1 MAEGEA
7 EWGDPGLN
15 EDDNNEEEEG
25 VGGGGPRADQAVDG
39 YSEFRSRQA
48 RGTLYKLDAMP
59 DDLHKK
65 MREYVHG
72 GAMEKDLRFARE
84 VFGLTNTSGRKEFT
98 TYWESPWVEEH
109 IRDTTKR
116 RKVEAQE
123 RAMAARTFI
132 RNSSANESDN
142 VRKFI
147 ETVETL
153 RKWEDNSDSRDNVK
167 TVSRLL
173 QSFERVAVRNIMT
186 RYKSMAGEGLNYDS
200 SVGTEHFDRIQRDSA
215 IKDISSIAHTLR
227 RSDHVFDMFALLVAA
242 EISVADLKSG
252 TRNISI
258 NLANSILKKRDDAEE
273 SIMSRIA
280 ELTLLQLSA
289 DNVGLPLMTVPYNLC
304 VSRGVLI
311 VGPDAKTTYVLD
323 IEGCLDAVGKLD
335 LTGVKTI
342 VIASEFSG
350 KSAASSGESSA
361 PRSNATDRRSRD
373 RDSRNASSSLIGG
386 DEEI

>member
-1 MAEGEA
+1 MEEADDDAFGGE
-7 EWGDPGLN
+7 
-15 EDDNNEEEEG
+15 NEEQEIEG
-25 VGGGGPRADQAVDG
+25 NAGRDLSAGEQAAADG

-59 DDLHKK
+59 DDVHNI
-65 MREYVHG
+65 MHEYVHRG
-72 GAMEKDLRFARE
+72 YMEKDLRFARE
-84 VFGLTNTSGRKEFT
+84 VYGLTNTSGRKEFT

-167 TVSRLL
+167 TISRLI
-173 QSFERVAVRNIMT
+173 QSFERVAVRNMITNTKSAEGENLGYYT
-186 RYKSMAGEGLNYDS
+186 R
-200 SVGTEHFDRIQRDSA
+200 VFVEHFNRIQQESG

-258 NLANSILKKRDDAEE
+258 SLANSILEKRNAAEN
-273 SIMSRIA
+273 SILDRIA
-280 ELTLLQLSA
+280 ELTLDQLTA
-289 DNVGLPLMTVPYNLC
+289 DKVGLPLMTVPYNLC
-304 VSRGVLI
+304 VSRGVLL
-311 VGPDAKTTYVLD
+311 VGEDTKTSYVLD
-323 IEGCLDAVGKLD
+323 IDGCLDNFGKLD

-342 VIASEFSG
+342 VITSDFSG
-350 KSAASSGESSA
+350 KSVARAAEPGASESREPLAEGGSG
-361 PRSNATDRRSRD
+361 
-373 RDSRNASSSLIGG
+373 SSLIGP
-386 DEEI
+386 

>member
-1 MAEGEA
+1 MEESDSFLAGENNDA
-7 EWGDPGLN
+7 
-15 EDDNNEEEEG
+15 DDDVEET
-25 VGGGGPRADQAVDG
+25 GGGGAEQAAADG

-48 RGTLYKLDAMP
+48 RGTLYRLDAMP
-59 DDLHKK
+59 DDLHAK
-65 MREYVHG
+65 MHTYVHG
-72 GAMEKDLRFARE
+72 GFMEKDLRFARE
-84 VFGLTNTSGRKEFT
+84 VYGLTNTSGRKEFT

-116 RKVEAQE
+116 RKIEAQE

-142 VRKFI
+142 VKKFI

-167 TVSRLL
+167 TISRLI
-173 QSFERVAVRNIMT
+173 QSFERVAVRNMIT
-186 RYKSMAGEGLNYDS
+186 NARSAEGESLQFNNR
-200 SVGTEHFDRIQRDSA
+200 VLTQHFDRIQQQSG
-215 IKDISSIAHTLR
+215 INDISSIAHTLR

-258 NLANSILKKRDDAEE
+258 NLANSIIEKRKGAEDR
-273 SIMSRIA
+273 ILDKIA
-280 ELTLLQLSA
+280 ELTPTQLTA
-289 DNVGLPLMTVPYNLC
+289 DKVGLPLMTVPYNLC
-304 VSRGVLI
+304 VSRGVLL
-311 VGPDAKTTYVLD
+311 VGPDTKTTYVLD
-323 IEGCLDAVGKLD
+323 IEGCLDVNGKLD

-350 KSAASSGESSA
+350 KSAARGARASSTSD
-361 PRSNATDRRSRD
+361 SNAAEGRPPGGSSEPD
-373 RDSRNASSSLIGG
+373 ASTLIG
-386 DEEI
+386 E

>member
-1 MAEGEA
+1 MAEEDGPLFS
-7 EWGDPGLN
+7 GDAPDNDN
-15 EDDNNEEEEG
+15 EDQEDDVQ
-25 VGGGGPRADQAVDG
+25 VGGNVGAEQAADG
-39 YSEFRSRQA
+39 YTEFRSRQA
-48 RGTLYKLDAMP
+48 RGILYKLDPMP
-59 DDLHKK
+59 DDVHTK
-65 MREYVHG
+65 MHEYVHG
-72 GAMEKDLRFARE
+72 GFMEKDLRFARE

-142 VRKFI
+142 VSKFI

-167 TVSRLL
+167 TISRLI
-173 QSFERVAVRNIMT
+173 QSFERVAVRNMMT
-186 RYKSMAGEGLNYDS
+186 NYNSANGVALNLNQ
-200 SVGTEHFDRIQRDSA
+200 SVGEQHFARIQRESS
-215 IKDISSIAHTLR
+215 IKNISSIAHTLR

-258 NLANSILKKRDDAEE
+258 SLATSIVEKRDDAENNIINRLE
-273 SIMSRIA
+273 HLEVS
-280 ELTLLQLSA
+280 ELPA

-304 VSRGVLI
+304 VSRGVLL
-311 VGPDAKTTYVLD
+311 VGPDTKTTYVLD
-323 IEGCLDAVGKLD
+323 IEGCLDRFNKLD
-335 LTGVKTI
+335 LTGIKTI
-342 VIASEFSG
+342 VITSEFSG
-350 KSAASSGESSA
+350 QSAAGQSSSN
-361 PRSNATDRRSRD
+361 SNAAGSRSRVRTSESD
-373 RDSRNASSSLIGG
+373 RSSLMGG
-386 DEEI
+386 F

>member
-1 MAEGEA
+1 MDEA
-7 EWGDPGLN
+7 EDAFGGDDEEQ
-15 EDDNNEEEEG
+15 EDNIEG
-25 VGGGGPRADQAVDG
+25 NANRNLSAAEPAAADG

-59 DDLHKK
+59 DDVHKIMHK
-65 MREYVHG
+65 YVHEG
-72 GAMEKDLRFARE
+72 YMEKDLRFARE

-167 TVSRLL
+167 TISRLI
-173 QSFERVAVRNIMT
+173 QSFERVAVRNMITNARSAEGEILGHDT
-186 RYKSMAGEGLNYDS
+186 RVFAQ
-200 SVGTEHFDRIQRDSA
+200 HFKRIQTESS
-215 IKDISSIAHTLR
+215 IQDISSIAHTLR

-258 NLANSILKKRDDAEE
+258 SLANSILDKRKGAED
-273 SIMSRIA
+273 SILERIA
-280 ELTLLQLSA
+280 ELTVAQLTT
-289 DNVGLPLMTVPYNLC
+289 DKVGLPLMTVPYNLC
-304 VSRGVLI
+304 VSRGVLL
-311 VGPDAKTTYVLD
+311 VGEDTKTSYVLD
-323 IEGCLDAVGKLD
+323 IDGCLDKFGKMD

-342 VIASEFSG
+342 VITSDFSG
-350 KSAASSGESSA
+350 KSVARAAEPGASESSA
-361 PRSNATDRRSRD
+361 A
-373 RDSRNASSSLIGG
+373 DSREPLAGGGSGSSLIGS
-386 DEEI
+386 